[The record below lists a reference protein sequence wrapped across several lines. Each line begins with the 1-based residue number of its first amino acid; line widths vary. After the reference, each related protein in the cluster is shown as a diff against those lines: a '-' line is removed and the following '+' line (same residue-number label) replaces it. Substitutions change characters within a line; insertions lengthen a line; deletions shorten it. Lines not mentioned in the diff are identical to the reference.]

1 MNFVYSRDIY
11 TGGSGTSP
19 EHLPGALSRRRG
31 LRDLIGPWAHG
42 ELRAVQYAVSGTYVR
57 RGITGSVVTV
67 GILILIIIIA
77 VAGYFVSL
85 RIHPLA
91 KCRLCNG
98 TGRHYG
104 GVYTYAHRR
113 CRKCGG
119 NGRRDRFGN
128 RFFG

>member
-1 MNFVYSRDIY
+1 V
-11 TGGSGTSP
+11 
-19 EHLPGALSRRRG
+19 RG
-31 LRDLIGPWAHG
+31 FRNCIC
-42 ELRAVQYAVSGTYVR
+42 
-57 RGITGSVVTV
+57 RGIDGSVLTL

-85 RIHPLA
+85 RIHPLV